1 MSTDDALV
9 AVLADNRH
17 TMPAHFKPRQ
27 RGPVRAENLVRGCD
41 QRSCPPSRPAVMITA
56 HVPAVHV
63 PPDHADGLMAAVV
76 QASGSL
82 EDR

>member
-1 MSTDDALV
+1 
-9 AVLADNRH
+9 
-17 TMPAHFKPRQ
+17 
-27 RGPVRAENLVRGCD
+27 
-41 QRSCPPSRPAVMITA
+41 VMITT